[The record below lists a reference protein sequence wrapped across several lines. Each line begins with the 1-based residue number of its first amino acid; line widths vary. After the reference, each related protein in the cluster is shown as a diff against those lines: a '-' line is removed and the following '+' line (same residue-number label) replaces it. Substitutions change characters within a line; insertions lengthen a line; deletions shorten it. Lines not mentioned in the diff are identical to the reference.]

1 MKILS
6 FVFLFISLGF
16 ILFGINKGFDWSD
29 EGMYALLAIPEQEN
43 QAGIF
48 NYDLFFKLLHQW
60 TGIEFGLIGL
70 RALRLFT
77 CFIGAAAMT
86 GFWKNFNQ
94 ETSLSFQVFQLSLI
108 GILGSYAF
116 LPQTFSYNSITLLA
130 ACLWVWGISFESY
143 SKRYLFIIGFSL
155 MLLFYA
161 KITVCILLFGLT
173 MPILWSKSSSS
184 SRLSGLVFLIAPFF
198 IMESVFFIFLGESG
212 VFRVLKA
219 SELMS
224 QRSDYGLWMILKYTL
239 VGLFWSVL
247 VFIPFLI
254 SGLLYKRLFTLWPL
268 FLGISMVVFGMVSYY
283 TSITSEWNHWVFFLP
298 LAGIAFLIPQMK
310 WTQIKT
316 KQLLLVLLLLVF
328 PFLLH
333 FGSNVYFLRLGI
345 HYWVFWVLGLF
356 FLWKKT
362 NKPSFSAIPLSA
374 GFLTCILVVN
384 GVFLHPFNTSN
395 LLDENEA
402 WEYRLGSFIYLS
414 TEMHSFYQNLKAEL
428 NDMPDNKIT
437 SIYMNP
443 GLLYMTGKTYPKTPG
458 IWSRDQYD
466 YHFRDDD
473 SLKVLI
479 TNSLQ
484 ESTDLTNGYTLKK
497 ELILPPINKIEIFW
511 KE

>member
-6 FVFLFISLGF
+6 FVFLCISLGF

-77 CFIGAAAMT
+77 CFMGAAALT

-94 ETSLSFQVFQLSLI
+94 ETSLSFQVFQLSLV
-108 GILGSYAF
+108 GILASYAF
-116 LPQTFSYNSITLLA
+116 LPQTFSYNSITLLSS
-130 ACLWVWGISFESY
+130 CLWIWGISFESY
-143 SKRYLFIIGFSL
+143 SKRHLLILGGSL
-155 MLLFYA
+155 ALLFYA
-161 KITVCILLFGLT
+161 KITVCILLCALT
-173 MPILWSKSSSS
+173 IPILWSKSPSSS
-184 SRLSGLVFLIAPFF
+184 KLSGLVFLTVPFF
-198 IMESVFFIFLGESG
+198 IMESAFFLFLGESAL
-212 VFRVLKA
+212 FRLLNA
-219 SELMS
+219 SDLMS
-224 QRSDYGLWMILKYTL
+224 KRSDYEFWMILKYTL
-239 VGLFWSVL
+239 VGFFWSVL

-254 SGLLYKRLFTLWPL
+254 SGFLFKRAFTVWTLF
-268 FLGISMVVFGMVSYY
+268 FGISIVVFVVISYF

-298 LAGIAFLIPQMK
+298 LAGIAFLIPQLK
-310 WTQIKT
+310 WTQIKA

-345 HYWVFWVLGLF
+345 HYWGFWVLGLF
-356 FLWKKT
+356 FLWKKS
-362 NKPSFSAIPLSA
+362 NKPSFPAIPLSA
-374 GFLTCILVVN
+374 AVLTCILVVN

-395 LLDENEA
+395 LLDENEV
-402 WEYRLGSFIYLS
+402 WEYRTGSFIYLS
-414 TEMHSFYQNLKAEL
+414 TEMHSFYQNLKIEL
-428 NDMPDNKIT
+428 DDVSDNRVT

-466 YHFRDDD
+466 FHFRDDE
-473 SLKVLI
+473 SLRVLI

-484 ESTDLTNGYTLKK
+484 KSTDLTNGYTLKK